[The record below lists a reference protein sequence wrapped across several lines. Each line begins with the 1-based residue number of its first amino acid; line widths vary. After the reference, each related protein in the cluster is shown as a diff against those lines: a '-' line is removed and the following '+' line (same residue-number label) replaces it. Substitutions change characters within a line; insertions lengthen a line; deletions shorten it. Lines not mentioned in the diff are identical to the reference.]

1 MASTEATVRTAH
13 ANAIISIG
21 ASSLGFD
28 VAADAV
34 REYLIEYELPEK
46 WSAYLQANVG
56 NAKVTRRWGLHVD
69 TSEQIIASASTGNT
83 FNFEMDRRYAVR
95 HVALYA
101 LGVSGAGIA
110 LVQEH
115 ARKIR
120 AAVYA
125 LGSRL
130 GGIVDSYDG
139 VSDLRISVGEYPDVG
154 RVVRAEQVFQYRA
167 GCTSA
172 DF

>member
-1 MASTEATVRTAH
+1 MPSTEATVRTAH

-46 WSAYLQANVG
+46 WSAYLQTSVG
-56 NAKVTRRWGLHVD
+56 NAKVTRRWGLNVD
-69 TSEQIIASASTGNT
+69 TSEQIIAAASNGNT
-83 FNFEMDRRYAVR
+83 FNFEVDRRYSVR
-95 HVALYA
+95 HVGLYA

-110 LVQEH
+110 IVQEH

-120 AAVYA
+120 GAVYA

-130 GGIVDSYDG
+130 GGLVDSFDG
-139 VSDLRISVGEYPDVG
+139 VSDLRISVGDYPDVG
-154 RVVRAEQVFQYRA
+154 RVIRAEQVFQYTA
-167 GCTSA
+167 GCGSE